1 MSVIAGLV
9 PATPLDVARLHPKH
23 RGGRDRP
30 GHDPSEAIRPM
41 LTTRAGLHG
50 ALMPTS
56 WIDLHSPALRT
67 LVVGLVLTGFHGP
80 AVAQNTEPAPAQAN
94 VSPGV
99 RTILSTGRTVTGEP
113 IKYPSGAPAQMTALE
128 ITLAPGQQTGWHTHP
143 VPLFGYILDGELTV
157 DYGPKGQRVYR
168 KGDGFAEATNEAH
181 NGRNLTDKPVTI
193 LAVFAGMEGV
203 KGSVPAPPP
212 PRP

>member
-1 MSVIAGLV
+1 
-9 PATPLDVARLHPKH
+9 
-23 RGGRDRP
+23 
-30 GHDPSEAIRPM
+30 
-41 LTTRAGLHG
+41 
-50 ALMPTS
+50 MPTS
-56 WIDLHSPALRT
+56 SIDINSRALRS
-67 LVVGLVLTGFHGP
+67 LVAGLMLALLLGP
-80 AVAQNTEPAPAQAN
+80 SSAQNPQPTPPPAN

-99 RTILSTGRTVTGEP
+99 RTILSTGTTVTGET

-143 VPLFGYILDGELTV
+143 IPLFGYILDGELAV

-181 NGRNLTDKPVTI
+181 NGRNLADKPVTI

-203 KGSVPAPPP
+203 KDSVAAPPP
-212 PRP
+212 PRQ

>member
-1 MSVIAGLV
+1 
-9 PATPLDVARLHPKH
+9 
-23 RGGRDRP
+23 
-30 GHDPSEAIRPM
+30 
-41 LTTRAGLHG
+41 
-50 ALMPTS
+50 MPTS
-56 WIDLHSPALRT
+56 STDINSRALRS
-67 LVVGLVLTGFHGP
+67 LVVGLLLAVVPGP
-80 AVAQNTEPAPAQAN
+80 ATAQNPQPAPPAN

-99 RTILSTGRTVTGEP
+99 RTILSTGTTVTGET
-113 IKYPSGAPAQMTALE
+113 IKYPSGAPAQMTAVE

-181 NGRNLTDKPVTI
+181 NGRNLADKPVTI

-203 KGSVPAPPP
+203 KDSLPAPPP
-212 PRP
+212 ARQ

>member
-1 MSVIAGLV
+1 V
-9 PATPLDVARLHPKH
+9 
-23 RGGRDRP
+23 
-30 GHDPSEAIRPM
+30 
-41 LTTRAGLHG
+41 
-50 ALMPTS
+50 
-56 WIDLHSPALRT
+56 RT
-67 LVVGLVLTGFHGP
+67 L
-80 AVAQNTEPAPAQAN
+80 
-94 VSPGV
+94 
-99 RTILSTGRTVTGEP
+99 LSTATTVTGET
-113 IKYPSGAPAQMTALE
+113 IKYPSGAPAQLTALE

-203 KGSVPAPPP
+203 KDSLPAPPP
-212 PRP
+212 PRK

>member
-1 MSVIAGLV
+1 
-9 PATPLDVARLHPKH
+9 
-23 RGGRDRP
+23 
-30 GHDPSEAIRPM
+30 
-41 LTTRAGLHG
+41 
-50 ALMPTS
+50 MPTS
-56 WIDLHSPALRT
+56 PTGLNSGALRT
-67 LVVGLVLTGFHGP
+67 LVVGSMLAVLVG
-80 AVAQNTEPAPAQAN
+80 AAAAQNTAPQPPAN
-94 VSPGV
+94 VSAGV
-99 RTILSTGRTVTGEP
+99 RTILSTGTTVTGEP
-113 IKYPSGAPAQMTALE
+113 IKYPTGAPAQLTAVE

-181 NGRNLTDKPVTI
+181 NGRNLADKPVTI

-203 KGSVPAPPP
+203 KDSVPAPPP

>member
-1 MSVIAGLV
+1 
-9 PATPLDVARLHPKH
+9 
-23 RGGRDRP
+23 
-30 GHDPSEAIRPM
+30 
-41 LTTRAGLHG
+41 
-50 ALMPTS
+50 MPTS
-56 WIDLHSPALRT
+56 STDLNSRVRCS
-67 LVVGLVLTGFHGP
+67 LVAGLMLAVLVGP
-80 AVAQNTEPAPAQAN
+80 AAAQNTQPAPPQAN
-94 VSPGV
+94 VSGV
-99 RTILSTGRTVTGEP
+99 RTVLSTGTTVTGEP
-113 IKYPSGAPAQMTALE
+113 IQYPSGAPAQLTALE

-181 NGRNLTDKPVTI
+181 NGRNLTQQPVTI

-203 KGSVPAPPP
+203 KDSIPAPPP